1 MVSTALIWYFT
12 AHGIKTPFAIDVSYH
27 HGGYKMGWV
36 GRVSPSGHCCTN
48 RTWPRLGHAVSKC
61 SPFLLARHQGLTGRL
76 FQLRVGSGLG
86 IGKNYRVGSGLGSGS
101 GIGNIYWINRV
112 LSGIE
117 NLDRVFPYFV
127 IFNSWSTWLDIKF
140 GISYR
145 AYYLFTIC
153 IHNKSKTIAGSKF
166 SAPNNIKIVFKSQW
180 QKNRD
185 KSA

>member
-1 MVSTALIWYFT
+1 MCPPEEIKAPPLRKKSAPLKIQSARKFT
-12 AHGIKTPFAIDVSYH
+12 AAHPKCY
-27 HGGYKMGWV
+27 MGC
-36 GRVSPSGHCCTN
+36 R
-48 RTWPRLGHAVSKC
+48 
-61 SPFLLARHQGLTGRL
+61 QGLTGRV
-76 FQLRVGSGLG
+76 FQLRVGSGSG

-166 SAPNNIKIVFKSQW
+166 SAPNNIKIVFKSQR